1 MENVK
6 IIVDGMEKDVL
17 GLLYVYNSKY
27 YFIYTEKELDE
38 SGYVILYSSQ
48 IGKETVT
55 TEYGVVDTGY
65 MIGVNVTDPEEQSQV
80 QKSISYIVED
90 KKNNTINPEIQYMP
104 LNILTNLKIVGKK
117 RFRLLKSLIEDNFK
131 IHFDEESNFLENST
145 NILSSENQNIQEQL
159 GDNENVVS
167 EAQDLNVI
175 IDYRSKYFEE
185 VEKSKELEEN
195 IMLLNKKIEEIKKIV
210 E

>member
-17 GLLYVYNSKY
+17 GLLYVYNSKF

-90 KKNNTINPEIQYMP
+90 KKNNTIN
-104 LNILTNLKIVGKK
+104 
-117 RFRLLKSLIEDNFK
+117 
-131 IHFDEESNFLENST
+131 
-145 NILSSENQNIQEQL
+145 
-159 GDNENVVS
+159 
-167 EAQDLNVI
+167 
-175 IDYRSKYFEE
+175 
-185 VEKSKELEEN
+185 
-195 IMLLNKKIEEIKKIV
+195 
-210 E
+210 